1 MDKMKTTILIT
12 LALFTIIYTK
22 GQNEVPDF
30 TITDIHGNSYN
41 LYTETAEGKIVVL
54 DFYSVA
60 CNTCIIN
67 TPTIQNI
74 WETYGYNGD
83 SLWVWGVESTPVNDT
98 IISNFE
104 TDNSVTFPGFSTLI
118 DDTLK
123 QLFHISY
130 TPQYYI
136 ICPDNTAKAYAV
148 GNLID
153 GINLCKSTTPINSPY
168 INDIKVNLS
177 NNSIAFKN
185 LPETETIIELTDI
198 TGKKMKNI
206 ILNQRQFE
214 LNVNQYH
221 NQWIICTIINKDR
234 IIYKE
239 KIWLPIR

>member
-1 MDKMKTTILIT
+1 MKTTILIT
-12 LALFTIIYTK
+12 YALFIVIFSN

-41 LYTETAEGKIVVL
+41 LYTETAQGKIILL

-60 CNTCIIN
+60 CYTCILN
-67 TPTIQNI
+67 TPTLQNI

-83 SLWVWGVESTPVNDT
+83 SLWVWGIESTAVNDT

-104 TDNSVTFPGFSTLI
+104 TDNNVTFPGFSTLI

-136 ICPDNTAKAYAV
+136 ICPDNTAKAYAI

-153 GINLCKSTTPINSPY
+153 GINFCKATTSLPSPLK
-168 INDIKVNLS
+168 NEIKISLS
-177 NNSIAFKN
+177 NNNIEFTN
-185 LPETETIIELTDI
+185 LPETETVIEFTDVM
-198 TGKKMKNI
+198 GKKI
-206 ILNQRQFE
+206 ISLKVNQRNYE
-214 LNVNQYH
+214 YNVNQY
-221 NQWIICTIINKDR
+221 NDLWIICTVINKDK

-239 KIWLPIR
+239 KFWLSNR